1 MPTKTPATAILAGLL
16 VLCPYAMSAQ
26 SNSALSPSTMK
37 RIGTVN
43 ERYQSYNI
51 EMLEVTGGG
60 SGSHIKT
67 SPRFGRLDEAN

>member
-26 SNSALSPSTMK
+26 SNSALSPSIMK

-51 EMLEVTGGG
+51 EMLEVTGG
-60 SGSHIKT
+60 
-67 SPRFGRLDEAN
+67 RFWKPYKNIPKIWSA